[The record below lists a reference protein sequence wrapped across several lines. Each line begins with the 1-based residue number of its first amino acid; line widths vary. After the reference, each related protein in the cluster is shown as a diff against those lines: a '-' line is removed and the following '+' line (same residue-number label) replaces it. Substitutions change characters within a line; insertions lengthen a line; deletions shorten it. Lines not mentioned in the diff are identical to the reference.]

1 MVNKTN
7 YENINSKKDLL
18 NTKYKDLNLLQ
29 AEIYLLKED
38 IRKTCKHDLLLV
50 YNIVYD
56 NTIFDY
62 EKYRMACC
70 LVCDDNIKLEYTNY
84 LGYLSNEEEYIRY
97 ATKEVINND
106 NILDV
111 TKFIPEEH
119 RNYYVSGKNELI
131 IEAQAVLDEVM
142 LSNPNI
148 SNDELKKLIKERLI
162 NFSKEI
168 ENSLKKVYK
177 KDK

>member
-1 MVNKTN
+1 MVDKTN

-38 IRKTCKHDLLLV
+38 IKKTCKHDLLLV
-50 YNIVYD
+50 YDINYD
-56 NTIFDY
+56 VNCD
-62 EKYRMACC
+62 EKYRMAYC
-70 LVCDDNIKLEYTNY
+70 LICDNPIKLKRTFLIGKTIEGVYY
-84 LGYLSNEEEYIRY
+84 RY
-97 ATKEVINND
+97 ATKEKIDND
-106 NILDV
+106 NIIDV

-119 RNYYVSGKNELI
+119 RNYYVSGKNELV
-131 IEAQAVLDEVM
+131 IEAQTVLDEVM

-162 NFSKEI
+162 KFSKEI

-177 KDK
+177 KD